1 MKENM
6 GMTQK
11 KTSQNIR
18 KEDERSAIRF
28 PMAPYGRHMEVFG
41 LLMRCLWPPLVLY
54 GPLTGHQCI
63 PSVPYGT
70 VLPHMAPSGLHMA
83 PEGPSRT
90 LMDSIGVLLALIYT
104 FGPYL
109 APYTNKVG
117 YNG

>member
-6 GMTQK
+6 RMTQK

-28 PMAPYGRHMEVFG
+28 PMAPYGCHMEVFG
-41 LLMRCLWPPLVLY
+41 LLMRSLWPPLFLY
-54 GPLTGHQCI
+54 GPLTGPQCL

-70 VLPHMAPSGLHMA
+70 FWPHIAPSGLHMA
-83 PEGPSRT
+83 SEGPACT
-90 LMDSIGVLLALIYT
+90 LWTLLGSFWPLINT

-109 APYTNKVG
+109 ARYTNNVG
-117 YNG
+117 SNG